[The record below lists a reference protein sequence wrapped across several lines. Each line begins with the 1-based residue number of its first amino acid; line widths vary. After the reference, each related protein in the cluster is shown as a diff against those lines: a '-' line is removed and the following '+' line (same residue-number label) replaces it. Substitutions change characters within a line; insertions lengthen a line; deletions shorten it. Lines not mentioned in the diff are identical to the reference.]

1 MEAVPR
7 IVGGPA
13 ATAGHG
19 RCRGLLHARR
29 TTPQALCDA
38 VSLARRGR
46 PRCLRHGASTR
57 SADGPSRPGDGP
69 DEVHPVDDRWLR
81 WRADVGRR
89 AHAPAV
95 AVRAPTAPSEPRWTT
110 PLSAPP
116 PDRPRDNR
124 LSAPRVARH
133 MITVTY
139 EDRRV
144 ATGVPV
150 CRRPEQGRVTEL
162 GAGLASGLNTRRSG
176 RSPLSVGLRR
186 RARRSKPR
194 PTARRCQC
202 RCPLRGVHGAF
213 AGGGGALSKVA
224 WIRREPAIQ
233 DATQRV
239 IRRSSRSCVQP
250 GAHVECGTSSSSA
263 LDERTTSVR
272 PWRDAWGHEGG
283 TSAWSVSC

>member
-29 TTPQALCDA
+29 TTPQALRDA

-194 PTARRCQC
+194 PTARRS
-202 RCPLRGVHGAF
+202 PMPMPFARGPRRVRGRRRRAVEGRLDPARAGDPRRNAARHSAF
-213 AGGGGALSKVA
+213 FSVMRPA
-224 WIRREPAIQ
+224 W
-233 DATQRV
+233 
-239 IRRSSRSCVQP
+239 SSR
-250 GAHVECGTSSSSA
+250 
-263 LDERTTSVR
+263 RVR
-272 PWRDAWGHEGG
+272 NVVVLCAGRANH
-283 TSAWSVSC
+283 